1 MVDSYTK
8 SDFQCSTYFLF
19 EYVIV
24 IMWVVAHALLQD
36 LIYRMGS
43 ERNRNSI
50 CGQPKILG
58 MSLFFWS
65 LCHAQCHNPGHHSH
79 IN

>member
-1 MVDSYTK
+1 MVNSYTK

-43 ERNRNSI
+43 ER
-50 CGQPKILG
+50 K
-58 MSLFFWS
+58 
-65 LCHAQCHNPGHHSH
+65 
-79 IN
+79 